1 MGWFQND
8 SISLHLLCTLFL
20 LLLHQLHLRSSGIRS
35 QRLGTPA
42 LLFPFALKLPSPSCT
57 PVRALLNKKCLR
69 AFASMFPELHGS
81 LNELEPEASK
91 FSGKAPGEAEA
102 QTPVLP
108 RNTKAWGSKVASS
121 SQGVSLL
128 PWSCSH
134 LPVFAQS
141 WKPAAGGFQ
150 TMLCSP
156 LPGYWGVDQ
165 SWLGQEKS
173 QGKEEGV
180 SLPCP
185 SRAAAGTL
193 PSYSCVLYTGLLT
206 NFSFE

>member
-1 MGWFQND
+1 
-8 SISLHLLCTLFL
+8 
-20 LLLHQLHLRSSGIRS
+20 
-35 QRLGTPA
+35 
-42 LLFPFALKLPSPSCT
+42 
-57 PVRALLNKKCLR
+57 
-69 AFASMFPELHGS
+69 MFPELHGS

-91 FSGKAPGEAEA
+91 FSGKAPGKAEA

-108 RNTKAWGSKVASS
+108 CNTKAWGTKVASS

-128 PWSCSH
+128 PWSCS
-134 LPVFAQS
+134 LPPVFAQS

-165 SWLGQEKS
+165 SWLEQEKR

-185 SRAAAGTL
+185 S
-193 PSYSCVLYTGLLT
+193 TG
-206 NFSFE
+206 FSWNTPILFVCFTYRTSD